1 MADPAPTTAPAKETK
16 KPEPV
21 KMSIADIV
29 EWLVHVTKLGGGLSG
44 EDTQRLIAALKLYGG
59 TPTPRAPV
67 IETHTKAPLPP
78 AGPPTVPPGEPEPV
92 KSDLPLDKS
101 KASK

>member
-1 MADPAPTTAPAKETK
+1 MADPAPTTAAKETK
-16 KPEPV
+16 KPDPV
-21 KMSIADIV
+21 KMPIADIV

-44 EDTQRLIAALKLYGG
+44 EDTQRLIAASKLYGG

-78 AGPPTVPPGEPEPV
+78 SGPPTVPPGEPEPT
-92 KSDLPLDKS
+92 KHDLPLGDA